1 MQHPRRSAR
10 VLHQR
15 KVADKAPWSRA
26 ALRRQSG
33 HRQSS
38 VEPAGGI
45 GSRKSSAAHQ
55 HAPAVLPH
63 SNAAPQRAQ
72 VRERI

>member
-1 MQHPRRSAR
+1 MQGLRTVS
-10 VLHQR
+10 
-15 KVADKAPWSRA
+15 A
-26 ALRRQSG
+26 ALRRQSA

-38 VEPAGGI
+38 VEAAGGI
-45 GSRKSSAAHQ
+45 GSRKSSAAHENVS
-55 HAPAVLPH
+55 AVLPH

>member
-1 MQHPRRSAR
+1 M
-10 VLHQR
+10 V
-15 KVADKAPWSRA
+15 VDKPPCSRA
-26 ALRRQSG
+26 ALRRQSA

-38 VEPAGGI
+38 VEAAGGI
-45 GSRKSSAAHQ
+45 GSRKSSAAHENVS
-55 HAPAVLPH
+55 AVLPH

>member
-1 MQHPRRSAR
+1 M
-10 VLHQR
+10 V
-15 KVADKAPWSRA
+15 VDKPPCSRA
-26 ALRRQSG
+26 ALRRQSA

-38 VEPAGGI
+38 VESAGGI

-55 HAPAVLPH
+55 HVPVMLPH

>member
-1 MQHPRRSAR
+1 MMTPG
-10 VLHQR
+10 
-15 KVADKAPWSRA
+15 DRA
-26 ALRRQSG
+26 AFLRHAG

-38 VEPAGGI
+38 LASAGGI

-55 HAPAVLPH
+55 HAPAALPQ

-72 VRERI
+72 ARRRVFGLAG